1 MDDKTEVIARIR
13 AFNRF
18 YTVMLGML
26 DRNFLSSPYSV
37 TETRTLFEIS
47 AHAPCSANF
56 LTETLHVDKSYIS
69 RILKSFQRQGLVTKC
84 VSPTDGR
91 AYLIQLTDQG
101 QHEVEQLIQSTNCQI
116 GVLIQALNE
125 NQCRELCHAMD
136 TITKYLSGSID
147 E

>member
-1 MDDKTEVIARIR
+1 MDTRAAVIERIR

-37 TETRTLFEIS
+37 TETRTLFEIN
-47 AHAPCSANF
+47 AHAPCGANF

-69 RILKSFQRQGLVTKC
+69 RILKTFERQGLVTKC

-91 AYLIQLTDQG
+91 AFLIRLTDQG
-101 QHEVEQLIQSTNCQI
+101 QAQVEQLIRSTNHQISAMIQGLDEAQCEQLCQ
-116 GVLIQALNE
+116 
-125 NQCRELCHAMD
+125 AME
-136 TITKYLSGSID
+136 TITKYLSAD
-147 E
+147 L